1 MSISTK
7 KNNKVI
13 IIGGGAA
20 GMMAAVFAA
29 KNGADVT
36 LLEKNEKLGKK
47 IYITG
52 KGRCNLTND
61 CSLDEFLQ
69 SVPRNPRF
77 LYAALS
83 HLNSQETIALVEEF
97 GCPVKVERG
106 QRAFPVSDKASDVTR
121 ALKYGMDRL
130 HVKTVLNAEV
140 KAILAQNETVC
151 GVELSDGNVMYCD
164 AVIVAT
170 GGLSYPSTGS
180 TGDGYRFANELG
192 ISVTSCC
199 PSLTGFNVKD
209 EWTKA
214 LQGISLKNIA
224 VYATRKKKTIYHETG
239 EMLFTHF
246 GVSGPLMIELCSL
259 ICDQDLNGYEVYIDL
274 KPGMSKEQLDA
285 RLRREFSENGNKRL
299 SQIMNHFLPQRFAAI
314 FPQICGVDGEKSVSQ
329 ISQAE
334 RTQLAESLKK
344 LPIHLIST
352 RSYSEAIVTRGG
364 ISVKEINASTM
375 ETKKIAGLYFAGE
388 VLDVDAF
395 TGGFNLQIAF
405 STGALAGKYAALQEN

>member
-7 KNNKVI
+7 KNHKVI
-13 IIGGGAA
+13 VIGGGAA
-20 GMMAAVFAA
+20 GMMAAIFAA
-29 KNGADVT
+29 KNGAKVT

-83 HLNSQETIALVEEF
+83 HLNSQDTIALIEEY

-121 ALKYGMDRL
+121 ALKNAMDRL
-130 HVKTVLNAEV
+130 HVQTVLNSEV
-140 KAILAQNETVC
+140 KSILSQDGSAC
-151 GVELSDGNVMYCD
+151 GVQLANGTILESD

-180 TGDGYRFANELG
+180 TGDGYRFADQFG
-192 ISVTSCC
+192 ITVTHCC
-199 PSLTGFNVKD
+199 PSLTGFDVQD
-209 EWTKA
+209 AWPKA

-224 VYATRKKKTIYHETG
+224 VHAMRKNKKIYHETG

-259 ICDQDLNGYEVYIDL
+259 ICDQNLRDIDVFIDL
-274 KPGMSKEQLDA
+274 KPGMTKEQVDA
-285 RLRREFSENGNKRL
+285 RFRREFTENGNKRL
-299 SQIMNHFLPQRFAAI
+299 SQIMNHFLPQRFAAL
-314 FPQICGVDGEKSVSQ
+314 FPNICGIDGEKSVSQ

-334 RTQLAESLKK
+334 RTALAEAMKK
-344 LPIHLIST
+344 LPIRLTST
-352 RSYSEAIVTRGG
+352 RSFSEAIITRGG
-364 ISVKEINASTM
+364 VSVKEINASTM
-375 ETKKIAGLYFAGE
+375 ASKNVNGLYFAGE

-405 STGALAGKYAALQEN
+405 STGALAGKYAALQED